1 MKDLG
6 QVEIEIRDSRTKP
19 LVSEAIRCYNAGAYR
34 AALVSLWIA
43 VNVDLVQKLQNLSD
57 TGDGAARDYLSTF
70 TKAVETRNVHQAQN
84 FERNLLEKCKD
95 DFDLLTHRE
104 YQELKR
110 LREDRDLC
118 AHPGFT
124 DTDTLFQPGNELVRA
139 HIISAHLATFSHP
152 PIAGK
157 TQIQLLES
165 EIDGDGWPDTSDY
178 FVERFFKRSTESVR
192 KNLVKLIL
200 KWSLRPEI
208 NGQQLNPRV
217 GTRARKSILRLAEE
231 APSVFNES
239 LESVLLN
246 WEDSGK
252 LDDATL
258 IRAVGTF
265 GAYQVFWDLLP
276 STAERRAS
284 TLISGADDRKLLSQG
299 FLVGGVPLR
308 DEYACRWRKILG
320 TLNAD
325 DLVGLQELA
334 TRHDLLLKRAFELV
348 EESGNFRVAEANL
361 RVVETFASW
370 LQPQHIEALE
380 YAIKHN
386 DHDQVRLAA
395 ATEAI
400 LMSILDQQ
408 VEPVKAKSAWTS
420 LAEWLSERGEQDGGI
435 DYRYSNLREAVLVL
449 GD

>member
-1 MKDLG
+1 MKDLA
-6 QVEIEIRDSRTKP
+6 QVEIEIRDSKTKP

-43 VNVDLVQKLQNLSD
+43 VNVDLIQKLQNLSD
-57 TGDGAARDYLSTF
+57 TGDGAARDYLRTF
-70 TKAVETRNVHQAQN
+70 TNAIETRNVSQAQK
-84 FERNLLEKCKD
+84 FERTLLEKCTS

-104 YQELKR
+104 YQELQR

-139 HIISAHLATFSHP
+139 HIIAAHLATFSHP

-157 TQIQLLES
+157 TQIQLLER
-165 EIDGDGWPDTSDY
+165 EITGDGWPDTSDY

-192 KNLVKLIL
+192 RNLVKTIL
-200 KWSLRPEI
+200 KWSLRPES
-208 NGQQLNPRV
+208 NGQLLNPRV

-231 APSVFNES
+231 APLVFNEA

-252 LDDATL
+252 LDDDAL

-284 TLISGADDRKLLSQG
+284 TLIAGADDRKLLTHG

-308 DEYACRWRKILG
+308 DEYASRWRNILG

-325 DLVGLQELA
+325 DLVGLQGLA
-334 TRHDLLLKRAFELV
+334 AQHDLLLKRAFELV
-348 EESGNFRVAEANL
+348 EESGNFRAAEANL
-361 RVVETFASW
+361 RVIETFASW
-370 LQPQHIEALE
+370 LRPQHIEALE

-386 DHDQVRLAA
+386 DYDQVRLAA

-408 VEPVKAKSAWTS
+408 VEPEKAKGAWAS
-420 LAEWLSERGEQDGGI
+420 LAEWLSMQGEKDGGF
-435 DYRYSNLREAVLVL
+435 DYRYLDLRDAVEAL